1 MKTVAA
7 GVFVCLLAASS
18 ARAQVIAR
26 APICPP
32 MPEIAAALPDIERM
46 AHEGDAFAQVSIGLM
61 CVIAGKYDE
70 GAPWLKKAADQGELR
85 AVITLAGLYDGGL
98 GVPNNPVEAARLNRQ
113 AADQGVGAAQYS
125 LATMYFE
132 GRGVA
137 RDESEGLR
145 WMMLAA
151 EQDCS
156 LQPGLRDGDPSCGRA
171 QLRLAIESIAG
182 RHLPQDYARA
192 YFWADLAVVYSVPK
206 EQQAAAQLRDAAEA
220 MLSPAQLEE
229 AKRQSRDWKPS
240 VPPKILP
247 KLTLRR

>member
-1 MKTVAA
+1 MVHPTPGTYMKTVVS
-7 GVFVCLLAASS
+7 GLFLGLLVATS
-18 ARAQVIAR
+18 AHAQAAR

-32 MPEIAAALPDIERM
+32 MPEIAAAIPAIERM
-46 AHEGDAFAQVSIGLM
+46 AHEGDAAAQVSVGLM

-70 GAPWLKKAADQGELR
+70 GAPWLKKAAEQGELR

-113 AADQGVGAAQYS
+113 AADEGVAAAQYT

-145 WMMLAA
+145 WLMLAA

-171 QLRLAIESIAG
+171 QLRLAVESIAG

-192 YFWADLAVVYSVPK
+192 YS
-206 EQQAAAQLRDAAEA
+206 
-220 MLSPAQLEE
+220 
-229 AKRQSRDWKPS
+229 
-240 VPPKILP
+240 
-247 KLTLRR
+247 